1 MIARSENMP
10 GQYEEAQDS
19 NLDGGEDFAD
29 TMMLDGSDDFADTV
43 ILDAKSKSTDNVGM
57 DSVEIDVESLLA
69 DLEAEAPKGVD
80 QEGRIRRRLD
90 AMLER
95 KRRHEEMLDI
105 EDYDLDS

>member
-19 NLDGGEDFAD
+19 N
-29 TMMLDGSDDFADTV
+29 LDGSDDFADTV